1 MLVKDNH
8 RILRRKLACFFAS
21 PDLFGAEFSCAQTRE
36 VSRGRVET
44 RRLVVSSSLAEPERF
59 TGFCGVRQV
68 FVLERERRF
77 KKSGLIQQERVLG
90 MTSLGA
96 AEAGAARLLSLLRGH
111 WSIENKSHYV
121 RDVTFGEDKSQV
133 RAGNL
138 PQVLAAMRNVCISLM
153 RLAGHRNI
161 AAACRFYAARPADAL
176 KLMGCPITE

>member
-1 MLVKDNH
+1 MLIKDNH
-8 RILRRKLACFFAS
+8 LTLRRKLTCFFAA
-21 PDLFGAEFSCAQTRE
+21 PDLFGVEFSRAQTVE

-44 RRLVVSSSLAEPERF
+44 RRLVVSSSLAEPECF

-68 FVLERERRF
+68 FVLQRERRF
-77 KKSGLIQQERVLG
+77 KKSGVVQQERVLG

-96 AEAGAARLLSLLRGH
+96 AEANAARLLSLLRGH

-138 PQVLAAMRNVCISLM
+138 PQVLAAIRNVCISLR
-153 RLAGHRNI
+153 RLAGHRNM
-161 AAACRFYAARPADAL
+161 AAARRFYAARPAEAL
-176 KLMGCPITE
+176 KLMGCLITE